1 MYACPSCKQELQ
13 ELRCTHC
20 SIEFNS
26 RVGKPVFF
34 TADPLGERYRH
45 IAAFYDDLYQ
55 THENV
60 WDVVGRTPEAGYIAS
75 LVDSFAPRRYL
86 DVCCG
91 EGFLL
96 ASVSAPE
103 KFGIDISLRGLDAAS
118 RRVVAHLCQGFV
130 EKLPYEDEHFD
141 VITNIG
147 GMEHFLDD
155 VAATR
160 EVHRVLRPGGRYL
173 VLLLTETTLAE
184 RIRIK
189 MAEYIYPRLRLMSLA
204 RWAWTRWSR
213 KGDRESTATAE
224 AVPVQPVQNHYS
236 PGGAATLFRRNGFQL
251 NRVITKRLVPDAPLS
266 GHYIRLFVL
275 AKPARSESRS
285 KAAPAVPRRNLRHS
299 QHLLRT

>member
-1 MYACPSCKQELQ
+1 V
-13 ELRCTHC
+13 
-20 SIEFNS
+20 EFGT

-34 TADPLGERYRH
+34 TSDSLGEKYRR
-45 IAAFYDDLYQ
+45 IAAFYDGLYQ

-60 WDVVGRTPEAGYIAS
+60 WDVVGRTPELTGYIAS
-75 LVDSFAPRRYL
+75 LVQGFAPRRYL

-91 EGFLL
+91 QGFLL
-96 ASVSAPE
+96 ASVSASE
-103 KFGIDISLRGLDAAS
+103 KFGIDISLCGLEAAS
-118 RRVVAHLCQGFV
+118 RRVAANLCQGFV

-189 MAEYIYPRLRLMSLA
+189 MADYLYPHPRPLSFA
-204 RWAWTRWSR
+204 RWAWGRLTRLRS
-213 KGDRESTATAE
+213 KDDQKSTVTAE
-224 AVPVQPVQNHYS
+224 AVPIQPVQNRYS
-236 PGGAATLFRRNGFQL
+236 PGSAINLFRENGFQL
-251 NRVITKRLVPDAPLS
+251 SRVITKRLVPDAPLS
-266 GHYIRLFVL
+266 GHFIRLFVL
-275 AKPARSESRS
+275 TKPARSESRWR
-285 KAAPAVPRRNLRHS
+285 APSAVPKQGLH
-299 QHLLRT
+299 QPEYLPRT